1 LEGLD
6 DAGTELM
13 MMEGDTH
20 DEDDASPGILVWIG
34 EAFFEVT
41 EEEATAHCEM
51 LVEKFQSQLDA
62 LASEQE
68 SIQKRQDELKT
79 ILYGRFGKSINLE
92 DEPQSS

>member
-1 LEGLD
+1 
-6 DAGTELM
+6 M
-13 MMEGDTH
+13 MMEGGG
-20 DEDDASPGILVWIG
+20 EDNEEDNGSSPGILVWIG

-41 EEEATAHCEM
+41 EEEATAHCET
-51 LVEKFQSQLDA
+51 LVEKFQSQLDG

-68 SIQKRQDELKT
+68 TIQNRQNELKT